1 MARLGR
7 TSGRHFKR
15 GEHMTPSEIIREDSL
30 NRNIDP
36 EKVINNVAKLV
47 KSGKATVL
55 HSGKTVL
62 LLVRFTQEYAE
73 LHLFTQDAPLSLMT
87 ALRRFVDTIR
97 KTNLDAVYG
106 KADNE
111 GILAMLRRVG
121 VDVEKSNM
129 PQYNWM
135 AKI

>member
-1 MARLGR
+1 
-7 TSGRHFKR
+7 
-15 GEHMTPSEIIREDSL
+15 MTPSKIIREDAL

-47 KSGKATVL
+47 KSGKATLL

-62 LLVRFTQEYAE
+62 LLVRFSQEYAE